1 MLTLL
6 RSKVSLKKEKEMCDS
21 FAVPP
26 QTAKVMATV
35 HAKCFIKM
43 EKALNLY
50 NEIFSQ
56 SKRDHITFITVY
68 CYNCSIIY

>member
-50 NEIFSQ
+50 NEIF
-56 SKRDHITFITVY
+56 
-68 CYNCSIIY
+68 